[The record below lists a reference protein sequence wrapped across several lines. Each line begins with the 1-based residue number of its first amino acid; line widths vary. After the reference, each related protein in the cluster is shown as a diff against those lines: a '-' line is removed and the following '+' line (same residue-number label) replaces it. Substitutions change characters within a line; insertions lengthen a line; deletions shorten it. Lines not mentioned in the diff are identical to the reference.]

1 MADDDIIKQAAI
13 RRERNKSK
21 NRIGGDLFVDGPRTP
36 IPSPRQ
42 DPRGRRSQ
50 LVSNGAVSDITDRE
64 QPQVDRD
71 LLIPR
76 RMNTHRRSFGNVEKT
91 TYHTTK
97 RSVTDTP
104 CLPFIECKLNGK
116 SVKALLNT
124 CVMSSII
131 NRHMFQHIFG
141 SDENMKF
148 MGDMATGVP
157 ITIEE
162 RTLQFDFHT
171 RGDIPD
177 VVLGLDFLTSFK
189 CSLNLG
195 DKTLALGSVSDSD
208 YVCTKLI
215 SDREL
220 PLRYRTGTNLAASV

>member
-1 MADDDIIKQAAI
+1 MADDDIVKQAAM

-21 NRIGGDLFVDGPRTP
+21 NRIGDDLFLDSPRTP
-36 IPSPRQ
+36 VQTPRQ
-42 DPRGRRSQ
+42 EQTGRRSR
-50 LVSNGAVSDITDRE
+50 LGTDVAISDLPDRE
-64 QPQVDRD
+64 QPKVDRD

-76 RMNTHRRSFGNVEKT
+76 RMNTNRRSLGNIEKT
-91 TYHTTK
+91 SK
-97 RSVTDTP
+97 RPLVETP
-104 CLPFIECKLNGK
+104 CLPFIECQLNGK
-116 SVKALLNT
+116 SVKALINT
-124 CVMSSII
+124 CVMSSIL
-131 NRHMFQHIFG
+131 NRHLYQHLFG
-141 SDENMKF
+141 SDENRMF

-157 ITIEE
+157 MTIES

-177 VVLGLDFLTSFK
+177 VVLGLDFLSSFK

-195 DKTLALGSVSDSD
+195 DKTLALGAVSDTD

>member
-1 MADDDIIKQAAI
+1 MADDDIVKQAAM

-21 NRIGGDLFVDGPRTP
+21 NRIGDDLFTDSPRTP
-36 IPSPRQ
+36 MSTPRQ
-42 DPRGRRSQ
+42 EPTGRRSHKGTD
-50 LVSNGAVSDITDRE
+50 VTITDITDRE
-64 QPQVDRD
+64 QPKVDRD

-76 RMNTHRRSFGNVEKT
+76 RMNTHRRSYGNIEKAV
-91 TYHTTK
+91 K
-97 RSVTDTP
+97 RPVVDAP

-116 SVKALLNT
+116 SVKALINT

-131 NRHMFQHIFG
+131 NRHLYQHIFG
-141 SDENMKF
+141 SDENMMF

-157 ITIEE
+157 ITIET

-195 DKTLALGSVSDSD
+195 DKTLVLGAVSDAD

-220 PLRYRTGTNLAASV
+220 PLRYRSGTNLAASV

>member
-1 MADDDIIKQAAI
+1 MADDDIVKQAAM

-21 NRIGGDLFVDGPRTP
+21 NRIGDDLFTDSPRTP
-36 IPSPRQ
+36 MSTPRQ
-42 DPRGRRSQ
+42 EHTGRRSH
-50 LVSNGAVSDITDRE
+50 LGTDIAVTDITDHE
-64 QPQVDRD
+64 QTKVDRD

-76 RMNTHRRSFGNVEKT
+76 RMNTHRRSHGNIEKT
-91 TYHTTK
+91 IK
-97 RSVTDTP
+97 RPVGDTP

-116 SVKALLNT
+116 SVKALINT

-131 NRHMFQHIFG
+131 NRHLYQHIFG
-141 SDENMKF
+141 SDENMGF
-148 MGDMATGVP
+148 MGDMAIGVP
-157 ITIEE
+157 IMVET

-177 VVLGLDFLTSFK
+177 VVLGLDFLMSFK

-195 DKTLALGSVSDSD
+195 DKTLSLGSVSDSD

>member
-42 DPRGRRSQ
+42 
-50 LVSNGAVSDITDRE
+50 
-64 QPQVDRD
+64 
-71 LLIPR
+71 
-76 RMNTHRRSFGNVEKT
+76 
-91 TYHTTK
+91 
-97 RSVTDTP
+97 
-104 CLPFIECKLNGK
+104 LNGK